1 MSIAN
6 HLENYLAYL
15 EKNPFLG
22 SPDNLYQPM
31 NYIMNLGGK
40 RIRPVLCLIGA
51 ESCGGNADEAL
62 NVAQAIEIFHNFSLV
77 HDDIMDRAD
86 QRRGLPTVHKKWN
99 EPTAILAGDNLLVKA
114 YESIL
119 AYSGPNKNEILTLFS
134 RTATEVCEGQQD
146 DMDFAERN
154 EVSEAD
160 YLHMIQNKTAVLLG
174 CSLASGAL
182 TAGAK
187 ADVVYKMYQFAIAL
201 GMSFQLMDDYL
212 DSFGTSNKVGK
223 VIGGDIM
230 EGKKTWLYIKSLEH
244 DASATNQWFDELKGT
259 SRAEAVINGW
269 KSWGLDSM
277 ILEKSTEYENN
288 AKVLMQELSDLGI
301 NTEGLNE
308 LMLFLKDRTH

>member
-1 MSIAN
+1 
-6 HLENYLAYL
+6 
-15 EKNPFLG
+15 
-22 SPDNLYQPM
+22 
-31 NYIMNLGGK
+31 
-40 RIRPVLCLIGA
+40 
-51 ESCGGNADEAL
+51 
-62 NVAQAIEIFHNFSLV
+62 
-77 HDDIMDRAD
+77 
-86 QRRGLPTVHKKWN
+86 
-99 EPTAILAGDNLLVKA
+99 
-114 YESIL
+114 
-119 AYSGPNKNEILTLFS
+119 
-134 RTATEVCEGQQD
+134 
-146 DMDFAERN
+146 
-154 EVSEAD
+154 
-160 YLHMIQNKTAVLLG
+160 
-174 CSLASGAL
+174 
-182 TAGAK
+182 
-187 ADVVYKMYQFAIAL
+187 MYQFAIAL

-259 SRAEAVINGW
+259 SRAEAVIKGW